1 MDLSTLGS
9 PALVVAGGVV
19 AFAALWRRC
28 RASALTLGTLL
39 AGALTVD
46 IVLKVV
52 VDRPRPSNPAVDTAL
67 DSFPSGHVL
76 QAVVIFGLVP
86 FLLWAL
92 TERRSFLRFGFAVFV
107 VVVVSVAV
115 RRVRL
120 GAHWPSDVIVSFFI
134 GASLLIGAEQ
144 LLTST
149 WATDRCASLG
159 YHPPDQPRRPG

>member
-1 MDLSTLGS
+1 MASRPS
-9 PALVVAGGVV
+9 SSLVVLSLLPPYGADVV
-19 AFAALWRRC
+19 PWPSRFAHWSQAR
-28 RASALTLGTLL
+28 SQLTLCSRWLSIGP
-39 AGALTVD
+39 GPP
-46 IVLKVV
+46 I
-52 VDRPRPSNPAVDTAL
+52 RRSIRAL